1 MKKLVLFSGAAV
13 ALLSACVSPEGV
25 SGNSNT
31 RSFAEVPEN
40 VRAIA
45 GPGQDLSD
53 VRINNADGCFVYRHQ
68 GPVETTY
75 LPLRN
80 RKGQPICAKRDEPAE
95 A

>member
-1 MKKLVLFSGAAV
+1 M
-13 ALLSACVSPEGV
+13 
-25 SGNSNT
+25 
-31 RSFAEVPEN
+31 
-40 VRAIA
+40 RAIA

-53 VRINNADGCFVYRHQ
+53 VRINNADGCFVYRYN

-80 RKGQPICAKRDEPAE
+80 RKGQPICAKRDTPAE

>member
-1 MKKLVLFSGAAV
+1 MKKLVVLSGV
-13 ALLSACVSPEGV
+13 TVCLLSACVSPEGGA
-25 SGNSNT
+25 SDANS
-31 RSFAEVPEN
+31 RGFAEVPEN
-40 VRAIA
+40 VAAIA
-45 GPGQDLSD
+45 APGQDLSN

-80 RKGQPICAKRDEPAE
+80 RKGQPICAKRDAPAE

>member
-1 MKKLVLFSGAAV
+1 MKKLSILSSAV
-13 ALLSACVSPEGV
+13 VVSLSACVSSEGV
-25 SGNSNT
+25 SGNTNT
-31 RSFAEVPEN
+31 RAMGAVPEN

-45 GPGQDLSD
+45 APGQDLSD
-53 VRINNADGCFVYRHQ
+53 VRLNNTDGCFVYRYQ

-80 RKGQPICAKRDEPAE
+80 RKGQPICAKREETPA

>member
-1 MKKLVLFSGAAV
+1 MKKLGILTGAV
-13 ALLSACVSPEGV
+13 VVSLSACVSPEGA
-25 SGNSNT
+25 SGGADT
-31 RSFAEVPEN
+31 RSFGSVPEN

-45 GPGQDLSD
+45 APGQDLSD
-53 VRINNADGCFVYRHQ
+53 VRLNNSDGCFVYRYQ

-80 RKGQPICAKRDEPAE
+80 RKGQPICAKRDEAPA

>member
-1 MKKLVLFSGAAV
+1 MKKMVFLSGSAVL
-13 ALLSACVSPEGV
+13 LLSACVSPEGV
-25 SGNSNT
+25 SGNTNT

-53 VRINNADGCFVYRHQ
+53 VRINNADGCFVYRYN

-75 LPLRN
+75 LSLRN
-80 RKGQPICAKRDEPAE
+80 RKGQPICAKRDTPAE